1 MAKSPNR
8 PDPEDR
14 GEADVDFLFQDESSG
29 RGSPSSS
36 RGSKPSSGPEGYDLA
51 GMDEGGSDAEVRPP
65 VLPSSAPPRSPKPKR
80 PRREAFDDEAED
92 ESDRAEESPVSEV
105 WSRGAEWG
113 PDLVTVGVLGLIVLG
128 LTYVLLSSGNVGLG
142 FLVLFAGGLVCV
154 LLSYPIVVTLERPV
168 RMTPEQAARD
178 FFGALSHHFP
188 HYRRMWLL
196 LSDRGREQ
204 GPFES
209 FAGFRSYWKDRL
221 AALRKKGNVKGGTPL
236 TFEVAE
242 FQSEKSAGKTA
253 TRGDV
258 TVRVLARGR
267 ESEGPIAS
275 YSYSIGLVK
284 GPDRM
289 WYLNQGTLPDRSS

>member
-14 GEADVDFLFQDESSG
+14 GEADAAFLFGDDPPNGRATPSPRGGKPASSQDE
-29 RGSPSSS
+29 
-36 RGSKPSSGPEGYDLA
+36 YDLA
-51 GMDEGGSDAEVRPP
+51 GADEGGSDDEVRPP
-65 VLPSSAPPRSPKPKR
+65 ISSAPPPRPKPRK
-80 PRREAFDDEAED
+80 PRREELGEETEFG
-92 ESDRAEESPVSEV
+92 SDRDEESPVSEV

-113 PDLVTVGVLGLIVLG
+113 SDLVTVGVLGLIVLG
-128 LTYVLLSSGNVGLG
+128 LAYVLLTSVSVGLG
-142 FLVLFAGGLVCV
+142 FLALFLGGIACV

-178 FFGALSHHFP
+178 FCGAASHHFP

-204 GPFES
+204 GPFDD
-209 FAGFRSYWKDRL
+209 FPGFKAYWKERI
-221 AALRKKGNVKGGTPL
+221 AALRKKGNAKGSTPL
-236 TFEVAE
+236 TFEVSE
-242 FQSEKSAGKTA
+242 FRADKSAGKTA
-253 TRGDV
+253 VKADLTI
-258 TVRVLARGR
+258 RVLVRGR

-275 YSYSIGLVK
+275 YSYSLGLAK

-289 WYLNQGTLPDRSS
+289 WYLNRGTLPDRSS